1 MIIMTTTMQKP
12 MMIMMRM
19 TMTMSG
25 RLPGPWS
32 PGAKRGLMRWR
43 GMGRQGDHHHHL
55 HLCDHT
61 DNGGYGNG
69 DVIMSYSELIMM
81 IWWCLRWEMYRS
93 IKYNILQMEIWF
105 AKVEKKNTA
114 KLKYIRYKSEME
126 ILFVKVDLHYKS
138 KKSSKY
144 ISDLSGNKV
153 EIDYKRNEL
162 LERMKY
168 FEP

>member
-1 MIIMTTTMQKP
+1 MISVMIIMTTTMQKL
-12 MMIMMRM
+12 MMIMTMTM

-43 GMGRQGDHHHHL
+43 GTGWQGDHHHHL

-105 AKVEKKNTA
+105 AKVEKKTLQSWNILDTKA
-114 KLKYIRYKSEME
+114 KWRSYLSKLTYITKVKNPQNIYLICQEIKLK
-126 ILFVKVDLHYKS
+126 
-138 KKSSKY
+138 
-144 ISDLSGNKV
+144 
-153 EIDYKRNEL
+153 
-162 LERMKY
+162 
-168 FEP
+168 

>member
-1 MIIMTTTMQKP
+1 MDFSDDDDASDDDYDDDNDNVKEVAWALVIETLALMMISVMIIMTTTMQKL
-12 MMIMMRM
+12 MMIMTMAM

-43 GMGRQGDHHHHL
+43 GTGWQGDHHHHL

-81 IWWCLRWEMYRS
+81 I
-93 IKYNILQMEIWF
+93 
-105 AKVEKKNTA
+105 
-114 KLKYIRYKSEME
+114 
-126 ILFVKVDLHYKS
+126 
-138 KKSSKY
+138 
-144 ISDLSGNKV
+144 
-153 EIDYKRNEL
+153 
-162 LERMKY
+162 
-168 FEP
+168 